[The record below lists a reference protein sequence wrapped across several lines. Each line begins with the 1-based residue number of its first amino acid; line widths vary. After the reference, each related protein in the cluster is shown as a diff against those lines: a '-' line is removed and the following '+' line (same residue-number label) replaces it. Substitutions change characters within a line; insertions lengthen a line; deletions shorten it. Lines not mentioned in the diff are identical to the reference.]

1 MKNRA
6 KCKLCQSIIESFH
19 EFDYV
24 SCKCGQI
31 SITGGNIRLQT
42 FAHDYKNFL
51 RVDDE
56 NNEIVVSVEGDDK
69 IKAIPVMGDGPG
81 NTPISSIPGFEN
93 YGKPTKDDLLKEL
106 DAMIQTIESLPPNAM
121 STPINHYDFCS
132 LLILLSAILK
142 S

>member
-6 KCKLCQSIIESFH
+6 KCKLCSSIIESFH

-31 SITGGNIRLQT
+31 SITGGQIRLQT

-56 NNEIVVSVEGDDK
+56 GNEIIVSVEGEDK
-69 IKAIPVMGDGPG
+69 V
-81 NTPISSIPGFEN
+81 ISMLPNLLTSR
-93 YGKPTKDDLLKEL
+93 DDLIKEL
-106 DAMIQTIESLPPNAM
+106 DAMIQTIEGLPQHAM
-121 STPINHYDFCS
+121 TTPINHYDFCS

-142 S
+142 K